1 MAVAA
6 LVLGIG
12 SALVIASPA
21 TAVTTIDG
29 PIGLGSASTFGVLG
43 ASAVTNSGASIITG
57 DLGISPAA
65 ASAIT
70 GFPPGI
76 VTGTTYAPPGTE
88 AANAQADTTIAYD
101 VAASLSPMASGLSNL
116 SGVLSPGVYSGG
128 ALSVNGALELAGG
141 PDSVWVFQADS
152 TLTTATGSNITLS
165 GGASACNVF
174 WKVGSSA
181 TLAGGSSMVGTIIAL
196 TSISTTTGPT
206 ALTVDGRLLARNGAV
221 TLNDTVVTVPTA
233 CTTPAG
239 TVGTSPTITTGAP
252 TAAHRAVPY
261 LFDIDASGTSGTVF
275 SITSGGLPA
284 GLSLDSST
292 GVISGTAP
300 SIGTFPVT
308 ISADNGIAPGAT
320 ASYRLVVL
328 DILAETG
335 VDARPALATS
345 GGALTLGIVLL
356 VLSRRRRAAHRL

>member
-1 MAVAA
+1 MGVMALAV
-6 LVLGIG
+6 GIG
-12 SALVIASPA
+12 SVLMIASPA
-21 TAVTTIDG
+21 TAATTIDG
-29 PIGLGSASTFGVLG
+29 PINLGSASTFGVLG
-43 ASAVTNSGASIITG
+43 ASEVTNSGASIITG

-65 ASAIT
+65 ASFIT

-76 VTGTTYAPPGTE
+76 VTGTVYAPPGTE
-88 AANAQADTTIAYD
+88 AANAQSDTTIAYD

-116 SGVLSPGVYSGG
+116 SGVLSPGVYSGV
-128 ALSVNGALELAGG
+128 ALTVNGALELAGG

-152 TLTTATGSNITLS
+152 SLITATGSNITLS

-181 TLAGGSSMVGTIIAL
+181 TLAGGSTMVGTILAL

-206 ALTVDGRLLARNGAV
+206 ALTVNGRLLARNGAV

-252 TAAHRAVPY
+252 TEAQRGVPY
-261 LFDIDASGTSGTVF
+261 QFDVDASGTSGTVF
-275 SITSGGLPA
+275 TVTSGGLPA

-292 GVISGTAP
+292 GVISGTPA
-300 SIGTFPVT
+300 STGTFPVT
-308 ISADNGIAPGAT
+308 ISADNGIAPAAT

-335 VDARPALATS
+335 VDARPAIEV
-345 GGALTLGIVLL
+345 GGAALIVGIVLL
-356 VLSRRRRAAHRL
+356 VLSRRRRAAHRS